1 MATTFNKAG
10 AINKMDN
17 IITKIAETL
26 SIPDRS
32 VNSVVEMLD
41 DGNTIPFIA
50 RYRKERTG
58 GLDEVQLNS
67 IQDNLEYMRKLEG
80 RKEEVI
86 SAIDKQGKLT
96 LELKVKIQSAGKLQD
111 VEDLY
116 LPYKKKRK
124 TKASKAIERGLEP
137 LADSIMETAD
147 PEAYAGEYINEE
159 KGVGSEEEALNG
171 AIDIVTERV
180 SLDPDT
186 RGYIRQQVMLKG
198 IIKSKGNELEDDS
211 EFKMYEDYEER
222 ISSIKPHR
230 VLAMNRG
237 EKKERLSVK
246 VVFPDEFLMDKHLSY
261 WIDDTNDN
269 PYMLKAV
276 TEAYKKHIKPSIERE
291 VRNIL
296 TEEAEQQA
304 ILVFSENL
312 RKLLMQK
319 PLRGKVIM
327 GIDPGIRTGSKLVV
341 IDTKGDLITHD
352 LIYQQKRDP
361 SISKMAGLVKKYSVE
376 VIVIGNGTA
385 SRDVEAL
392 VSDMIKAEGLKCQ
405 YAVVSEA
412 GASVYSASELARE
425 EFPDLDVTVRG
436 AVSIARRVLDP
447 ISELVKI
454 DPKSIGVGQYQHD
467 VNQKQLQEELLRVVE
482 SCVNRV
488 GVNLNTASYALL
500 QYVSGIGSNVAKKIT
515 GYRKEHG
522 IFKSRK
528 ELLSVSGLGVKTFEQ
543 AAGFL
548 KVPDSENF
556 LDNTWVHPENY
567 KEAEVIYRTI
577 KEGETV
583 DIKKMSADL
592 DIGEMT
598 LSDIVEAIRKPNLD
612 PRDSLSM
619 PLLRSD
625 ILTIEDIAV
634 GMVLEGTVRNVVD
647 FGAFID
653 VGLKSDGLCHISE
666 MSERFVKNPRD
677 IVQAG
682 DIVKVKV
689 IDIDKGRNR
698 ISLSMRI

>member
-1 MATTFNKAG
+1 MDII
-10 AINKMDN
+10 INR
-17 IITKIAETL
+17 ISEIL
-26 SIPDRS
+26 SISQRS
-32 VNSVVEMLD
+32 VSSVVEMLD

-58 GLDEVQLNS
+58 GLDEVQLNE
-67 IQDNLEYMRKLEG
+67 IHDNLEYMRKLEA

-86 SAIDKQGKLT
+86 STIEKQGKLT
-96 LELKVKIQSAGKLQD
+96 EELKSRIISSVKLQD

-116 LPYKKKRK
+116 LPYKQKRK
-124 TKASKAIERGLEP
+124 TKASKAIEKGLEP
-137 LADSIMETAD
+137 LADIIMDSIN
-147 PEAYAGEYINEE
+147 P
-159 KGVGSEEEALNG
+159 EEEASEFINVEKGINNIEEALQG
-171 AIDIVTERV
+171 ATDIVTERI

-186 RGYIRQQVMLKG
+186 RGYIRQQVLSKG
-198 IIKSKGNELEDDS
+198 IIKSKGKELEEDS
-211 EFKMYEDYEER
+211 EFKMYEEYEEN
-222 ISSIKPHR
+222 ITSIKPHR
-230 VLAMNRG
+230 ILAMNRG
-237 EKKERLSVK
+237 EKKEKLSVK
-246 VVFPDEFLMDKHLSY
+246 IEFPDEFLLDKHISY
-261 WIDDTNDN
+261 WIDETNDN
-269 PYMLKAV
+269 TYMHKAV
-276 TEAYKKHIKPSIERE
+276 TEAYKKYIKPSIERE

-319 PLRGKVIM
+319 PLRGKIIM
-327 GIDPGIRTGSKLVV
+327 GVDPGIRTGSKLVV
-341 IDTKGDLITHD
+341 IDTKGDLVTHE
-352 LIYQQKRDP
+352 LIYQKKRE
-361 SISKMAGLVKKYSVE
+361 SAIAKMSGLIKKHDIE

-385 SRDVEAL
+385 SREVEAL
-392 VSDMIKAEGLKCQ
+392 VSDMIKSEDLSCQ

-436 AVSIARRVLDP
+436 AISIARRVLDP

-482 SCVNRV
+482 SCVNQV

-500 QYVSGIGSNVAKKIT
+500 QYVSGIGGNVAKKIT
-515 GYRKEHG
+515 EYRKEKG

-528 ELLSVSGLGVKTFEQ
+528 ELMSVSGLGPKTFEQ
-543 AAGFL
+543 SAGFL
-548 KVPDSENF
+548 KVPDSEDF

-567 KEAEVIYRTI
+567 KEALIIYRTI
-577 KEGETV
+577 KDGNTV
-583 DIKKMSADL
+583 DIKKMSAEM

-598 LSDIVEAIRKPNLD
+598 LYDIVEAIKKPNLD

-625 ILTIEDIAV
+625 ILTIEDISI

-666 MSERFVKNPRD
+666 MSENFVKNPRD

-682 DIVKVKV
+682 DIVSVKV
-689 IDIDKGRNR
+689 IDIDKARNR
-698 ISLSMRI
+698 ISLSMKI